1 MRLGLALVVFCVA
14 CGKSSTDA
22 ETGGSSG
29 GESSGGSTQ
38 GPSSTSPTTGELTG
52 ASMSGD
58 ASTSTST
65 STGVVTG
72 GSSSSS
78 SSSSTSGETSSTS
91 SGETGSSAGDSTTA
105 APACPPAALAAGDH
119 DLEILHDGVKRT
131 AYLHIPASAD
141 LEAPTPL
148 VFNFPGYLGNG
159 KQEADFSGMTPKSDE
174 AGFIVVY
181 PDGIE
186 NSWNAGDCCGN
197 AMVKQVDDVGFVRAL
212 VAELQTQLCIDPRR
226 IYATGMSNGGFMTHR
241 LACEAADLFAA
252 FAPVSAVNG
261 MDDCTPIRPVPLLM
275 FNGTADFLVIYNG
288 GGNGGTF
295 ISAPQTFAEWAE
307 RDACI
312 GAALPGKTNGGTSCK
327 VHDLC
332 GADVSVTLCTHNG
345 MGHCWPGQPTCL
357 FGTPNTELSAND
369 EMWDFFQ
376 QNPLP

>member
-1 MRLGLALVVFCVA
+1 MRRGLALIVLCVA
-14 CGKSSTDA
+14 CGKSSGGD
-22 ETGGSSG
+22 TGGSSG
-29 GESSGGSTQ
+29 GDSGGGSTQ
-38 GPSSTSPTTGELTG
+38 GPTSTSPTTGETTSAG
-52 ASMSGD
+52 ASSSGD
-58 ASTSTST
+58 ASTSGVATS
-65 STGVVTG
+65 SP
-72 GSSSSS
+72 GSSSGEPGSG
-78 SSSSTSGETSSTS
+78 SSTGS
-91 SGETGSSAGDSTTA
+91 SGEPGSSGGDSTTA
-105 APACPPAALAAGDH
+105 APACPPAGLAAGDH
-119 DLEILHDGVKRT
+119 DLEILHDGIKRT

-148 VFNFPGYLGNG
+148 VFNFHGFLGNG

-181 PDGIE
+181 PDGSE

-261 MDDCTPIRPVPLLM
+261 MDNCEPVRPVPLLM
-275 FNGTADFLVIYNG
+275 FNGTADLIVIYNG

-295 ISAPQTFAEWAE
+295 ISAPQTFDEWAE
-307 RDACI
+307 RDGCI

-332 GADVSVTLCTHNG
+332 DADASVTLCTHTG

>member
-1 MRLGLALVVFCVA
+1 MRRGLALIVLCVA
-14 CGKSSTDA
+14 CGKSSGGD
-22 ETGGSSG
+22 TGSSSG
-29 GESSGGSTQ
+29 GDSGGGSTQ
-38 GPSSTSPTTGELTG
+38 GPTSTSPTTGETTSTG
-52 ASMSGD
+52 TSSSGD
-58 ASTSTST
+58 ASTSGVATS
-65 STGVVTG
+65 SP
-72 GSSSSS
+72 GSSSGEPGSG
-78 SSSSTSGETSSTS
+78 SSTGS
-91 SGETGSSAGDSTTA
+91 SGEPGSSGDDSTTA
-105 APACPPAALAAGDH
+105 APACPPAGLAAGDH
-119 DLEILHDGVKRT
+119 DLEILHDGIKRT

-141 LEAPTPL
+141 LDAPTPL
-148 VFNFPGYLGNG
+148 VFNFHGYLGNG

-181 PDGIE
+181 PDGSE

-261 MDDCTPIRPVPLLM
+261 MDDCKPIRPVPLLM

-295 ISAPQTFAEWAE
+295 ISAPQTFDEWAE
-307 RDACI
+307 RDGCV
-312 GAALPGKTNGGTSCK
+312 GAAIPGKTNGGTSCK

-332 GADVSVTLCTHNG
+332 DADVSVTLCTHTG